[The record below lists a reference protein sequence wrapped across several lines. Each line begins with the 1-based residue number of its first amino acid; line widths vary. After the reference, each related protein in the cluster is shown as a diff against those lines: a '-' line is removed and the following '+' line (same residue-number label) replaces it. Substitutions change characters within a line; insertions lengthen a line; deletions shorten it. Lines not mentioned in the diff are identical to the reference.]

1 LLLQVT
7 DSHVIKMSD
16 AYSETENGPPYTQ
29 EQFVN
34 AEKEMT
40 YLTNESLK
48 SYRKEYVPAM
58 FTKLNDITRFAAKDL
73 IKWGRANSLW
83 PLQFGLACCAMELM
97 DFGAARI
104 DAERKGYLMF
114 RGTPRQCDVMIVA
127 GWVTKSIV
135 PRVKRLYE
143 QMSKPSYV
151 IAYGE
156 CATSGGPWWES
167 YNIIKGIDQVLPVDI
182 YVAGCPP
189 RPENLFTALMK
200 LQEKIRGNVDRDTTR
215 SLSENLRRF
224 EGKRF

>member
-1 LLLQVT
+1 MYQEAT
-7 DSHVIKMSD
+7 EED
-16 AYSETENGPPYTQ
+16 APYTK
-29 EQFVN
+29 EQFIN

-40 YLTNESLK
+40 ALTLASAKAYKK
-48 SYRKEYVPAM
+48 STVPAM
-58 FTKLNDITRFAAKDL
+58 FGRLDDLTKYFAKGL
-73 IKWGRANSLW
+73 VKWGRSNSLW

-104 DAERKGYLMF
+104 DAERKGYLLF

-127 GWVTKSIV
+127 GWVTKSIA

-156 CATSGGPWWES
+156 CATSGGPWYES
-167 YNIIKGIDQVLPVDI
+167 YNIIKGIDQVIPVDI

-189 RPENLFTALMK
+189 RPENLFGALMK
-200 LQEKIRGNVDRDTTR
+200 LQEKIRGKIDRNTTR

-224 EGKRF
+224 EIEGL

>member
-1 LLLQVT
+1 
-7 DSHVIKMSD
+7 M
-16 AYSETENGPPYTQ
+16 EENDIEQMPPYTK
-29 EQFVN
+29 EQFLN
-34 AEKEMT
+34 AEQEMSAIT
-40 YLTNESLK
+40 EESLRA
-48 SYRKEYVPAM
+48 SGRETVPAM
-58 FTKLNDITRFAAKDL
+58 FGRFDDLVKFFSRDIV
-73 IKWGRANSLW
+73 KWGRSNSLW

-127 GWVTKSIV
+127 GWVTKSIA

-167 YNIIKGIDQVLPVDI
+167 YNILKGIDQVIPVDV

-189 RPENLFTALMK
+189 RPENLVGALMK
-200 LQEKIRGNVDRDTTR
+200 LQEKIRGKIDRNTTR
-215 SLSENLRRF
+215 SLSENFSRN
-224 EGKRF
+224 EGKRL